1 MTMEKEITIRK
12 IIHINTMIIN
22 LIHTIIINLNN
33 IVINLIPI
41 DIKVMIIDIEE
52 IVNIIP
58 KIIVDI
64 GGHGVNGMNIIEII
78 DTNIVVEDTIETHME
93 VYILPLRQLKE
104 VSHFQLED
112 KKNIRYKR

>member
-22 LIHTIIINLNN
+22 LIHTII
-33 IVINLIPI
+33 INLIPI